1 LPHRLNFK
9 GKPAGVRVPAGF
21 DGNGLNWSLV
31 RVAPVPVFFLF
42 VVASL
47 GKVSVISMRFHFP
60 PLVVHDFVVV
70 PMMIIVM
77 IGVVV
82 LDSSRAA

>member
-21 DGNGLNWSLV
+21 GERLNRSLV

-42 VVASL
+42 VVVSL
-47 GKVSVISMRFHFP
+47 GEVYVVAMRFHFP

-70 PMMIIVM
+70 PMMIIVVV
-77 IGVVV
+77 GVVV
-82 LDSSRAA
+82 LDSCRTA